1 MAKKLHDEQIL
12 TLEDSMSVE
21 AKKQKNEN
29 LESDLKPREDSKK
42 HKTSPKCKDSEL
54 AEQDFETL
62 LQKAKEALNKL
73 NSQEITLQ
81 ESLNLY
87 KQGMQDLK
95 NAQRIL
101 ENAKLQYQEIKD

>member
-1 MAKKLHDEQIL
+1 MAKKLNSEQIL
-12 TLEDSMSVE
+12 SLEDSMSAEV
-21 AKKQKNEN
+21 KKQKNKN
-29 LESDLKPREDSKK
+29 LESELKPREDFKK
-42 HKTSPKCKDSEL
+42 HKTSQKHKDSEL

-62 LQKAKEALNKL
+62 LQKAKEALSKL
-73 NSQEITLQ
+73 NSQDITLQ

>member
-1 MAKKLHDEQIL
+1 MARKLNNGQIL
-12 TLEDSMSVE
+12 NLENSMSVE
-21 AKKQKNEN
+21 TKKQKNEN
-29 LESDLKPREDSKK
+29 LEGNLKP
-42 HKTSPKCKDSEL
+42 CKDSKNHKNSQKHKDSGL
-54 AEQDFETL
+54 PEQDFETL
-62 LQKAKEALNKL
+62 LQKAKESLNKL
-73 NSQEITLQ
+73 NSQDITLQ